1 MLIIKNDEDFFN
13 LISNSESGLVKP
25 IPVVLNYE
33 IAKNLLIEKGSVKKL
48 GQNYQNAN
56 MMLYSKANLQ
66 PIAIRKPDQNGNYQ
80 FLGLNTDLK
89 TFIVA
94 FDQKQQFNAVIQ
106 DNVVP
111 K

>member
-1 MLIIKNDEDFFN
+1 MRPILRKVLPSTNYMQDV
-13 LISNSESGLVKP
+13 SGR
-25 IPVVLNYE
+25 VV
-33 IAKNLLIEKGSVKKL
+33 AKIQGSTKKL
-48 GQNYQNAN
+48 GQQYQDATVV
-56 MMLYSKANLQ
+56 LYSKANLL

-80 FLGLNTDLK
+80 FLGLNNDLK

-94 FDQKQQFNAVIQ
+94 FDKKQQFNAVIQ

>member
-1 MLIIKNDEDFFN
+1 MRPFKKSLKTSRFLQSVNT
-13 LISNSESGLVKP
+13 G
-25 IPVVLNYE
+25 PV
-33 IAKNLLIEKGSVKKL
+33 IAKIQGSVKKI
-48 GQNYQNAN
+48 GDKYKEATIA
-56 MMLYSKANLQ
+56 LYNKANLQ
-66 PIAIRKPDQNGNYQ
+66 PIAVRKPDQNGNYQ

>member
-1 MLIIKNDEDFFN
+1 MKPLARNIMPSSN
-13 LISNSESGLVKP
+13 LLQVITAG
-25 IPVVLNYE
+25 PV
-33 IAKNLLIEKGSVKKL
+33 IAKVTGSVKKL
-48 GQNYQNAN
+48 GQQYLDAIVV
-56 MMLYSKANLQ
+56 LYNKANLQ
-66 PIAIRKPDQNGNYQ
+66 PIMVRQPDQNGDYQ

-94 FDQKQQFNAVIQ
+94 FDQNQEFNAVIQ

>member
-1 MLIIKNDEDFFN
+1 MKPC
-13 LISNSESGLVKP
+13 SRKAMHSGSLLQDVGFG
-25 IPVVLNYE
+25 
-33 IAKNLLIEKGSVKKL
+33 AKNTVASIKGSVKKL
-48 GQNYQNAN
+48 GQQYEDATLV
-56 MMLYSKANLQ
+56 LYNKANLQ
-66 PIAIRKPDQNGNYQ
+66 PIAVRRPDQNGNYQ

-94 FDQKQQFNAVIQ
+94 FDKKQQFNAVIQ

>member
-1 MLIIKNDEDFFN
+1 MKPC
-13 LISNSESGLVKP
+13 SYQAMPSG
-25 IPVVLNYE
+25 
-33 IAKNLLIEKGSVKKL
+33 NLLQDTGFGSKNTIASIKGLIKKL
-48 GQNYQNAN
+48 GEKYQDATVV
-56 MMLYSKANLQ
+56 LYNKANLQ
-66 PIAIRKPDQNGNYQ
+66 PIAVRKPDQNGNYQ

-94 FDQKQQFNAVIQ
+94 FDAKKQFNAVIQ

>member
-1 MLIIKNDEDFFN
+1 M
-13 LISNSESGLVKP
+13 KP
-25 IPVVLNYE
+25 VRRKAMPASSHLQNIPVGPVIASIKGSTKRLGQQYQDASVVLYN
-33 IAKNLLIEKGSVKKL
+33 KTNLL
-48 GQNYQNAN
+48 
-56 MMLYSKANLQ
+56 
-66 PIAIRKPDQNGNYQ
+66 PIAVRKPDQNGNYQ

-94 FDQKQQFNAVIQ
+94 FDKKKQFNAVIQ

>member
-1 MLIIKNDEDFFN
+1 MKPVSRKALHSSN
-13 LISNSESGLVKP
+13 LMQIVATG
-25 IPVVLNYE
+25 PV
-33 IAKNLLIEKGSVKKL
+33 IAKIQGSIKKL
-48 GQNYQNAN
+48 GQQYQNATVV
-56 MMLYSKANLQ
+56 LYNKANLL
-66 PIAIRKPDQNGNYQ
+66 PIATRKPDQDGNYQ

>member
-1 MLIIKNDEDFFN
+1 MKPCSRKAMQSSN
-13 LISNSESGLVKP
+13 LLQSISAGSV
-25 IPVVLNYE
+25 
-33 IAKNLLIEKGSVKKL
+33 IAKVAGSVKKL
-48 GQNYQNAN
+48 GQQYEDATVV
-56 MMLYSKANLQ
+56 LYNKANLQ
-66 PIAIRKPDQNGNYQ
+66 PISVRKPDQNGNYQ

-94 FDQKQQFNAVIQ
+94 FDKKQQFNAVIQ

>member
-1 MLIIKNDEDFFN
+1 M
-13 LISNSESGLVKP
+13 KP
-25 IPVVLNYE
+25 CSQKVMPSSVFLQGILTGPIV
-33 IAKNLLIEKGSVKKL
+33 AKILGSTKKL
-48 GQNYQNAN
+48 GQQYQDATIV
-56 MMLYSKANLQ
+56 LYNKANLQ
-66 PIAIRKPDQNGNYQ
+66 PIAVRKPNQNGNYQ

-94 FDQKQQFNAVIQ
+94 FDKNQQFNAVIQ

>member
-1 MLIIKNDEDFFN
+1 M
-13 LISNSESGLVKP
+13 KP
-25 IPVVLNYE
+25 ISRKVLVSSDHLQLINVGPVV
-33 IAKNLLIEKGSVKKL
+33 AKIKGSTKKL
-48 GQNYQNAN
+48 GEQYKDATIV
-56 MMLYSKANLQ
+56 LYNKANFQ
-66 PIAIRKPDQNGNYQ
+66 PIAIRKPEENGNYQ

-94 FDQKQQFNAVIQ
+94 FDSKKQYNAVIQ

>member
-1 MLIIKNDEDFFN
+1 M
-13 LISNSESGLVKP
+13 KP
-25 IPVVLNYE
+25 CSYKAKLSTLYLQTVDTGTVV
-33 IAKNLLIEKGSVKKL
+33 AKIQGSVKKL
-48 GQNYQNAN
+48 GQNYQNATVV
-56 MMLYSKANLQ
+56 LYNKANLQ
-66 PIAIRKPDQNGNYQ
+66 PIAARKPDQNGNYQ

-94 FDQKQQFNAVIQ
+94 FDASKQYNAVIQ

>member
-1 MLIIKNDEDFFN
+1 MSVVSRSVKHSSNYLQNTQGLII
-13 LISNSESGLVKP
+13 
-25 IPVVLNYE
+25 
-33 IAKNLLIEKGSVKKL
+33 AKVGGSTKKL
-48 GQNYQNAN
+48 GRQYENATVV
-56 MMLYSKANLQ
+56 LYNKANFQ
-66 PIAIRKPDQNGNYQ
+66 PIAMRKPDQNGNYN

-94 FDQKQQFNAVIQ
+94 FDDKQQFNAVIQ

>member
-1 MLIIKNDEDFFN
+1 MKPVSRKAMPASSYLQN
-13 LISNSESGLVKP
+13 ISVG
-25 IPVVLNYE
+25 PV
-33 IAKNLLIEKGSVKKL
+33 IAKVAGSVKKL
-48 GQNYQNAN
+48 GQQYQNASVV
-56 MMLYSKANLQ
+56 LYNKANLL

-80 FLGLNTDLK
+80 FLGLNTNLN

-94 FDQKQQFNAVIQ
+94 FDKKQQFNTVIQ

>member
-1 MLIIKNDEDFFN
+1 MKPCSRKLLPTSLFFQQ
-13 LISNSESGLVKP
+13 IAIG
-25 IPVVLNYE
+25 PVV
-33 IAKNLLIEKGSVKKL
+33 AKIKGSTKKL
-48 GQNYQNAN
+48 GQQYQDATVV
-56 MMLYSKANLQ
+56 LYNKGNLL
-66 PIAIRKPDQNGNYQ
+66 PIAARKPDQNGDYQ

-94 FDQKQQFNAVIQ
+94 FDKNQQFNAVIQ

>member
-1 MLIIKNDEDFFN
+1 M
-13 LISNSESGLVKP
+13 KP
-25 IPVVLNYE
+25 CSRKARPSS
-33 IAKNLLIEKGSVKKL
+33 NLLQGIAVGPVAAKVAGSVKKL
-48 GQNYQNAN
+48 GQQYKDATLV
-56 MMLYSKANLQ
+56 LYNKVNLQ
-66 PIAIRKPDQNGNYQ
+66 PIAVKKPDENGNYK

>member
-1 MLIIKNDEDFFN
+1 MIP
-13 LISNSESGLVKP
+13 ISRSVRPSN
-25 IPVVLNYE
+25 
-33 IAKNLLIEKGSVKKL
+33 NLLQNIATGPIVAKVQGSTKKL
-48 GQNYQNAN
+48 GEAYQNATVV
-56 MMLYSKANLQ
+56 LYNKANLQ
-66 PIAIRKPDQNGNYQ
+66 PIAVRKPDQNGNYQ

>member
-1 MLIIKNDEDFFN
+1 MKPVSRKALHSSHLMQIIAT
-13 LISNSESGLVKP
+13 G
-25 IPVVLNYE
+25 PV
-33 IAKNLLIEKGSVKKL
+33 IAKIKGSVKKL

-56 MMLYSKANLQ
+56 VALYNKANLQ

-94 FDQKQQFNAVIQ
+94 FDNAKQFNAVIQ

>member
-1 MLIIKNDEDFFN
+1 MRHVSRKALTTSSW
-13 LISNSESGLVKP
+13 LSGDLHQNFGKDKT
-25 IPVVLNYE
+25 
-33 IAKNLLIEKGSVKKL
+33 IAKIRGSVKKL
-48 GQNYQNAN
+48 GNAYQNAN
-56 MMLYSKANLQ
+56 IVLYNKVNLQ
-66 PIAIRKPDQNGNYQ
+66 PIAVQKPDENGNYS

-94 FDQKQQFNAVIQ
+94 FDQKQEFNAVIQ